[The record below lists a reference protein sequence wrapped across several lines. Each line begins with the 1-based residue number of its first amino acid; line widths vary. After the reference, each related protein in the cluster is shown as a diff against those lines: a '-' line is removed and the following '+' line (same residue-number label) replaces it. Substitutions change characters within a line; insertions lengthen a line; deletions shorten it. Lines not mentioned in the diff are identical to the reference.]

1 MLEGSNVMVQNG
13 LFRYTPR
20 PLNFIMGEIWAFAY
34 YFSVVS
40 IVIQFWYRYLY
51 VCRDRILS
59 TINHALLL
67 IAGAGIALFYNF
79 LIYLVIYPPPM
90 EKLPGTMGIKLHEFF
105 DYGDPE
111 SHYTQVAMLGR
122 PDPWYVC
129 ISFCGYTV
137 VFMEAVCYVVII
149 FCSTEIR
156 TALRTMT
163 TKTQEEKRR
172 LNLNRQINITLILQ
186 AILPLSAVLIGIFC
200 VFVCTTAV
208 TMDKL
213 LSFYITAYLTAFVPF
228 IPVLNPLI
236 TLVIVKPYR
245 NHVWR
250 MLSRRKMLSRPTE
263 SRINPTSNTSTNRP
277 KAAGSIQSAIQHSD
291 DNKV

>member
-20 PLNFIMGEIWAFAY
+20 PLNFIVGEVWAFAY

-51 VCRDRILS
+51 VCRDTILS

-67 IAGAGIALFYNF
+67 IAGAGIVLFYDF

-90 EKLPGTMGIKLHEFF
+90 EKLPGTMGVKLHEFF

-111 SHYTQVAMLGR
+111 NHYTQVAMLAR
-122 PDPWYVC
+122 P
-129 ISFCGYTV
+129 
-137 VFMEAVCYVVII
+137 
-149 FCSTEIR
+149 
-156 TALRTMT
+156 
-163 TKTQEEKRR
+163 
-172 LNLNRQINITLILQ
+172 
-186 AILPLSAVLIGIFC
+186 AILPLSAVLIGFFC
-200 VFVCTTAV
+200 GLVCGTAAAV
-208 TMDKL
+208 DKM

-236 TLVIVKPYR
+236 TLIIVKPYR
-245 NHVWR
+245 NHIWR
-250 MLSRRKMLSRPTE
+250 ILTVRQLLSSPSASK
-263 SRINPTSNTSTNRP
+263 INPASNTATTRP
-277 KAAGSIQSAIQHSD
+277 KARGSMQSTILTSEG
-291 DNKV
+291 NKE